1 MEVPILNAISP
12 QRRGTIANIVDTKN
26 VKHIPTIENINK
38 EEKIM
43 SYQSKFSQS

>member
-1 MEVPILNAISP
+1 MEVPILNAIST

-26 VKHIPTIENINK
+26 VKHVPTIENIDK

-43 SYQSKFSQS
+43 SY